1 MKLWHTLSFSLLL
14 CLFTDAHQALAAA
27 PTEASIRELLQAT
40 QSKELLQSVQ
50 SQTDNMTAGIMRD
63 AVSNTKVDEEKQKA
77 LDKFREK
84 MIAIQKEELSW
95 EKMEPML
102 INIYASSL
110 TQEDVDGITAFY
122 KSPAGKAY
130 VQKIPA
136 IMQQTMTQM
145 QAKLK
150 PMAEKIKQA
159 QKELNEEFASIDK
172 KKKASK

>member
-1 MKLWHTLSFSLLL
+1 MKLRHTVSFSLLFSL
-14 CLFTDAHQALAAA
+14 LLGVAHAQTAKPTD
-27 PTEASIRELLQAT
+27 ASIRELLQAT

-50 SQTDNMTAGIMRD
+50 SQTDNMTAAMMRD
-63 AVSNTKVDEEKQKA
+63 AANGAKVDEEKQKA
-77 LDKFREK
+77 LDKFRDK
-84 MIAIQKEELSW
+84 IIAIQNEELSW

-102 INIYASSL
+102 ISIYSSSL

-122 KSPAGKAY
+122 QSPAGKAY

-150 PMAEKIKQA
+150 PMAEKIKN
-159 QKELNEEFASIDK
+159 K
-172 KKKASK
+172 

>member
-1 MKLWHTLSFSLLL
+1 MKLWHTLSLSLTLS
-14 CLFTDAHQALAAA
+14 LFVATAHAAA
-27 PTEASIRELLQAT
+27 PTDASIKELLQAT

-50 SQTDNMTAGIMRD
+50 SQIDNMTAGIMRD
-63 AVSNTKVDEEKQKA
+63 AASSTKIDEEKQKA

-102 INIYASSL
+102 ISIYASSL

-136 IMQQTMTQM
+136 IMQQTMMQM

-150 PMAEKIKQA
+150 PMAEKVKQA
-159 QKELNEEFASIDK
+159 QKELNEEFANIDK
-172 KKKASK
+172 KKKALK

>member
-1 MKLWHTLSFSLLL
+1 MKLRHTVTFSLLFSLLL
-14 CLFTDAHQALAAA
+14 SVAHAQTAKPTD
-27 PTEASIRELLQAT
+27 ASIRELLLAT

-50 SQTDNMTAGIMRD
+50 SQTDNMTATIMRD
-63 AVSNTKVDEEKQKA
+63 AAYGTKVDEEKQKA
-77 LDKFREK
+77 LDKFRDK
-84 MIAIQKEELSW
+84 IIAIQKEELSW

-172 KKKASK
+172 KKKSLK